1 VRYEAFIS
9 ARYLKSTRKT
19 FLSTITVISTLGVV
33 LGVTALTAV
42 VSVTGGFQK
51 AYRERVL
58 GVYPHIMLLP
68 TSTRFPEYRD
78 VIEVAESVPGVA
90 SANAFVRQPAMLY
103 TADSRSMVVVR
114 GVEVR
119 ELLEDGEME
128 QYVLE
133 GDLGDLVWD
142 PARAEGSGDDALPG
156 LFLGAELA
164 RSLRA
169 EVGTRVTVVSH
180 LRGIGVG
187 LGPSQMAPTDA
198 HFRVAGI
205 FEVGYDDFD
214 SQLALTDLPALQS
227 VINRGDVATGVDVR
241 LDDIF
246 ATAATGRELVGRLPA
261 GSFQALG
268 WQEIHRNL
276 FRSLAIQKLA
286 LSLVM
291 TFIVVVASF
300 NIVSTLIMMVIDK
313 TKEIAILK
321 SIGATSR
328 SIMRIF
334 MMQGLAIGVVGTAL
348 GLVGG
353 VVVCKLVERLNFG
366 LDPTVYKISNLP
378 VDMRLSEF
386 IMVALVAVA
395 ISFVATIYPSWRA
408 GRLNPVEGL
417 RYD

>member
-1 VRYEAFIS
+1 
-9 ARYLKSTRKT
+9 
-19 FLSTITVISTLGVV
+19 
-33 LGVTALTAV
+33 
-42 VSVTGGFQK
+42 
-51 AYRERVL
+51 
-58 GVYPHIMLLP
+58 
-68 TSTRFPEYRD
+68 
-78 VIEVAESVPGVA
+78 
-90 SANAFVRQPAMLY
+90 MLY

-291 TFIVVVASF
+291 TFIVVVSSF